1 MTFEYSDAVKN
12 GCLAVIAAE
21 VSGGPAKGAIH
32 VLDESGALLVV
43 ADLANPPS
51 THDSDNIRLSIN
63 LAAPVVQALGSGRAA
78 IAQIKN
84 GDAVPVITMPCA
96 EGNAPISG
104 YCVLDS
110 LDVVEGVEVEFAA
123 PVIEG

>member
-12 GCLAVIAAE
+12 GCLAAIAAE
-21 VSGGPAKGAIH
+21 AGVGVTDGEIH
-32 VLDESGALLVV
+32 VLDESGALLAV
-43 ADLANPPS
+43 AALADPPS
-51 THDSDNIRLSIN
+51 THDSENIRLSFN
-63 LAAPVVQALGSGRAA
+63 LAVSVVQALGTGRASSA
-78 IAQIKN
+78 RIVN
-84 GDAVPVITMPCA
+84 GDAAPVVSMPCA

-110 LDVVEGVEVEFAA
+110 LDVVEGVEVEFAV